1 MVNLDRQFQQ
11 LIKGQIKYQSA
22 NLSLNLLISRLQ
34 KRYTANQT
42 PEEMKYCLQEMKAFF
57 EKYASIVAKD
67 VEALSK
73 V

>member
-1 MVNLDRQFQQ
+1 MNLDRQFQQ
-11 LIKGQIKYQSA
+11 IIKGQLKYQSA

-42 PEEMKYCLQEMKAFF
+42 SGELQQCVQEMKAFF
-57 EKYASIVAKD
+57 EKYASIVSQD

-73 V
+73 L